1 MVGAQYLKAAVLVDA
16 ENQAD
21 LDVRDLIGCLG
32 QFRLVERHAHA
43 DWDNPRL
50 TGVATRLGMARFR
63 LHEVWS
69 GPWPGAY
76 KDASDMAMADHMR
89 RLAAQRPD
97 IGVFVVV
104 SGDAFFTDEVEAL
117 QEQGKWV
124 IVAANP
130 CHVSKRLWRTA
141 DDYLPIGRWGKVL
154 RSLSYLEHGAGRW
167 TVDHVVPISEVER
180 NHLKRLMKK
189 ELIVWNR
196 PRLARQRFA
205 HQGY

>member
-1 MVGAQYLKAAVLVDA
+1 MIDA

-21 LDVRDLIGCLG
+21 LDVRDLMSCLDR
-32 QFRLVERHAHA
+32 FRLVERHAHA

-50 TGVATRLGMARFR
+50 NGVATRLGMAGFR
-63 LHEVWS
+63 LHEVCS

-76 KDASDMAMADHMR
+76 KDASDIAMAEHMR
-89 RLAAQRPD
+89 RLAARPD

-104 SGDAFFTDEVEAL
+104 SGDAFFTDEVRAL

-130 CHVSKRLWRTA
+130 CHVSRRLCRTA

-154 RSLSYLEHGAGRW
+154 RTLSYLEHGAGRW
-167 TVDHVVPISEVER
+167 SRDQVVPISDIER
-180 NHLKRLMKK
+180 NHLKKLIDRN
-189 ELIVWNR
+189 LIVWRR
-196 PRLARQRFA
+196 PQSPGQRLA
-205 HQGY
+205 HESY